1 MKIIEPSVKFIDEII
16 PEEIMTKLEACARTC
31 YQSEDKA
38 NPEKKTADKLIA
50 NCIKSGHTSI
60 LEHVSLTAEIVTDRG
75 VLAELTRHRI
85 GCSYSVESTRYCNY
99 GKTEMTF
106 IRPIEYD
113 ERARIEEY
121 HNKLTYRCKMSDRFF
136 IWKDA
141 CESSVEAYNKL
152 LKNGATPQ
160 EARSVLNNSLKCTMK
175 VTMNIRAWRHF
186 LELRCAPNAH
196 PHIKQIAI
204 PILFHLKR
212 LLPVLFSDIEHDQE
226 FVKKYLWNLRDIS
239 IHMLDNDRPQ
249 LNRKI
254 AENSKDSDNS
264 INVDNDKKKD
274 VKKEVSNNQSEDK
287 DAKCYISSKEHD
299 EMHKR
304 IDEEFERIN
313 KYLSGEMSPDEFFDP
328 SSPDKKKEI
337 KETEKTMTQTMDD
350 EREKFYDGMN
360 EFIKE
365 LFGEDVDVH
374 FVSKD
379 EIDAFLKT
387 LMDDDD
393 E

>member
-1 MKIIEPSVKFIDEII
+1 MKIIEPSVKFIDKID
-16 PEEIMTKLEACARTC
+16 PEAIMTKLESCARTC

-38 NPEKKTADKLIA
+38 DPEKKTADKLLA

-60 LEHVSLTAEIVTDRG
+60 LEHVSLTAEIVTDRS
-75 VLAELTRHRI
+75 VLVELTRHRI

-99 GKTEMTF
+99 GKMEMTF

-113 ERARIEEY
+113 VRAKIEDC
-121 HNKLTYRCKMSDRFF
+121 HNMLTYRGKMADRYF
-136 IWKDA
+136 IWQDA
-141 CESSVEAYNKL
+141 CEASTEAYNKL
-152 LKNGATPQ
+152 LANGATPQ

-226 FVKKYLWNLRDIS
+226 FVNKYWWNLRDIN
-239 IHMLDNDRPQ
+239 IRMLDNETQ

-254 AENSKDSDNS
+254 AENSKESDNS

-299 EMHKR
+299 EMHKH
-304 IDEEFERIN
+304 IDEKFERIN
-313 KYLSGEMSPDEFFDP
+313 KYLSGEMSPDEFFDLDQL
-328 SSPDKKKEI
+328 DKKKEI
-337 KETEKTMTQTMDD
+337 KETKKKMTETMDD
-350 EREKFYDGMN
+350 RKEAKDDMT
-360 EFIKE
+360 EFLKE
-365 LFGEDVDVH
+365 LFGEDVDIHV
-374 FVSKD
+374 VSKE
-379 EIDAFLKT
+379 EIDNFLEA